1 MNEPALSNEEAA
13 PIPTGRA
20 YVALAL
26 VSCATLMFEIVLT
39 RIFSVTM
46 WYHYAFLAISLAMFG
61 MTIGALVVW
70 RLPRGG
76 VFGGLAKWSLC
87 FSVSIL
93 LSFFYHA
100 YLPTNPLI
108 ASNPVQKAIFLL
120 LMYLVFSVPF
130 IFSGMCMCIA
140 LTRFPS
146 RVGRLYAADL
156 LGASLGCLL
165 VIYILDG
172 TDGPTTVVFS
182 ALLAGAGAMFFSL
195 VTGRQKLISGVAV
208 YCLVL
213 AVFFGLCAFLIS
225 AYHPLLKLGW
235 VKGTVET
242 DLMYQ
247 KWNSF
252 SRVTVSGNPATAGY
266 PAGWALSRAYTDRKM
281 GRQLNL
287 QIDSSAGTVLTE
299 YSGKS
304 NQIEHLKYD
313 LVNTAHYLR
322 PKAKVLVIGVGGG
335 RDVLAALAFEQASV
349 VGVEINGDILNA
361 VNGVFGE
368 FTGQLDALPQ
378 VRFVNDEAR
387 SYIARS
393 GEKYD
398 IIQASLIDT
407 CAASAAGAFVLAE
420 HALYTTEAWANFI
433 GHLTERGILT
443 FSRWYTLNGVL
454 APEVYRTV
462 SLARDAL
469 LQAGTKDPRQHV
481 VLLKPTGL
489 YRDTVATILVSR
501 SPFTPADLENLGRIC
516 KALQWEV
523 LLGPGLSQGPIWE
536 QLINGQTPAAPGV
549 DPEAI
554 DLSAPTDDRP
564 FFFWVTKP
572 WHLFDRNLFTLAPS
586 AESILVL
593 ALILVVALSA
603 ACFVFPFLF
612 VTRGLKGQPIF
623 SLAAFFLSIGCG
635 FMFIEVAQMQRLII
649 FLGHPTY
656 GLSVILFSLLL
667 SSGLGS
673 YWADRLSPGKAR
685 PVFILLLVAVGLVGL
700 LSPPICRHFES
711 QPFAMRFALAVGLM
725 FPAGFA
731 MGMPFPLGMKCAN
744 PRMPSATPWLWGL
757 NGAASVCASV
767 VSVLVSLLWGISAAY
782 ATGFGCYVIAGL
794 LFLRMLQQSTMEYPT
809 PRTGAL

>member
-1 MNEPALSNEEAA
+1 MNEPALEKEEAA
-13 PIPTGRA
+13 AIPTARA

-70 RLPRGG
+70 WLPRGEA
-76 VFGGLAKWSLC
+76 FSRLSQWSLC
-87 FSVSIL
+87 FSISIL

-130 IFSGMCMCIA
+130 VFSGMCMCLA

-156 LGASLGCLL
+156 LGASVGCML

-195 VTGRQKLISGVAV
+195 VTGRRKFISGVAV

-213 AVFFGLCAFLIS
+213 ALFFGLCALFIS
-225 AYHPLLKLGW
+225 AYQPLLKIGW

-242 DLMYQ
+242 DLIYQ

-252 SRVTVSGNPATAGY
+252 SRITVTGNPGLIGY

-287 QIDSSAGTVLTE
+287 QIDSCAGTVLTE

-322 PKAKVLVIGVGGG
+322 PKSKVLVIGVGGG

-349 VGVEINGDILNA
+349 VGVEINSDILNA

-420 HALYTTEAWANFI
+420 HALYTTEAWANFLA
-433 GHLTERGILT
+433 HLTERGILT
-443 FSRWYTLNGVL
+443 FSRWYTLNGAI

-462 SLARDAL
+462 SLAREAL
-469 LQAGTKDPRQHV
+469 LRTGTKDPRQHV
-481 VLLKPTGL
+481 ILLKPKGV

-501 SPFTPADLENLGRIC
+501 SPFTPPDLENIGRIC
-516 KALQWEV
+516 KALEWEV
-523 LLGPGLSQGPIWE
+523 LLSPGLAAGPIWE
-536 QLINGQTPAAPGV
+536 QLINGQTPVAPGLE
-549 DPEAI
+549 PEAI
-554 DLSAPTDDRP
+554 DLTAPTDDRP

-572 WHLFDRNLFTLAPS
+572 WHLFRRGLFTLAPS
-586 AESILVL
+586 AESILIL
-593 ALILVVALSA
+593 ALILVLALSA
-603 ACFVFPFLF
+603 ACFVVPFLF
-612 VTRGLKGQPIF
+612 ITRRIKGRPIF

-635 FMFIEVAQMQRLII
+635 FMFIEVSQMQRLII

-673 YWADRLSPGKAR
+673 YGADRLSPGKSR
-685 PVFILLLVAVGLVGL
+685 FMFVLLLVAVALVGL
-700 LSPPICRHFES
+700 ISPPICRHFES
-711 QPFAMRFALAVGLM
+711 QPFAIRFALAVGLM
-725 FPAGFA
+725 FPAGFT
-731 MGMPFPLGMKCAN
+731 MGMPFPLGMKCAS
-744 PRMPSATPWLWGL
+744 PQVPSATPWLWGL
-757 NGAASVCASV
+757 NGAASVCASI

-782 ATGFGCYVIAGL
+782 AAGFGCYVIACL
-794 LFLRMLQQSTMEYPT
+794 LFMRILKQTNLSPAEAPN
-809 PRTGAL
+809 A